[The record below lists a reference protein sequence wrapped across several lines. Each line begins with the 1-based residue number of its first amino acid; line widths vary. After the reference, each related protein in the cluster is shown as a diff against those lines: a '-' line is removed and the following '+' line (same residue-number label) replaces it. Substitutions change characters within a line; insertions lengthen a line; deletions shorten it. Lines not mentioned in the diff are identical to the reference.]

1 MAELQLPKGR
11 GENRRRQLI
20 NFANNL
26 IDIYT
31 QIGFELSARGWCYQL
46 EGFRLVNKNQFDRVE
61 KLINECRREGHL
73 PVDFTAEEEARKFR
87 GVEIPE
93 DCTPIEYL
101 QRYLVAAMNC
111 GVYYTPDW
119 WTDETYYIQILVE
132 KVDLKTLF
140 EPVCKKFHIP
150 IATSKGWS
158 SIFQRAEFARRF
170 KDAEEKGLIC
180 VLLYCGDHDPDGLR
194 ITENIRKNLYDVKDV
209 WWIDETTGYNPGGK
223 IYDNGVLISDTP
235 EKLIIDRFGLNYDFI
250 IEYNLTWIDNLIT
263 SSGKDLAGPSHR
275 NHHLPYV
282 QNYLKQFGPKKC
294 EANALVIIPD
304 EARKLCKAAIEKY
317 LGNDALKRFDAKRQE
332 VRDNLDEFKR
342 RTGLD
347 KTIMN
352 VIKAIKTE
360 LGANDKKDVDVN

>member
-1 MAELQLPKGR
+1 
-11 GENRRRQLI
+11 
-20 NFANNL
+20 
-26 IDIYT
+26 
-31 QIGFELSARGWCYQL
+31 
-46 EGFRLVNKNQFDRVE
+46 
-61 KLINECRREGHL
+61 
-73 PVDFTAEEEARKFR
+73 
-87 GVEIPE
+87 
-93 DCTPIEYL
+93 
-101 QRYLVAAMNC
+101 MNC

-158 SIFQRAEFARRF
+158 SILQRAEFARRF
-170 KDAEEKGLIC
+170 KDAEEEGLIC

-235 EKLIIDRFGLNYDFI
+235 KKLIIDRFGLNYDFI
-250 IEYNLTWIDNLIT
+250 IGHNLTWIDNLIT

-332 VRDNLDEFKR
+332 VCDNLDEFKR

-352 VIKAIKTE
+352 VIKAIKKE